1 MSLLEFDLSDIPENP
16 SIVLAGRRRSGKGIL
31 TKDLCYSYFRGQKLQ
46 SCFLFSPTAEIAIN
60 GFSFVPME
68 YRYTEIDVDVID
80 RILKRQEYLIKN
92 DPRGNYKIL
101 IIIDDII
108 SSNDA
113 KQQKILDK
121 LFICARHYQISLIV
135 CYQYVKKDF
144 SPIQRDNVDIIFTF
158 QQSNFDNKDALN
170 RQYLSVSDNKK
181 EGLDLINRY
190 ATGYQTLVILNTVNS
205 DKYEDF
211 CYFYE
216 ADMIERK
223 FKLGREYQ

>member
-1 MSLLEFDLSDIPENP
+1 MSLLEFDLTDIPENP

-223 FKLGREYQ
+223 FKLGQEYE

>member
-1 MSLLEFDLSDIPENP
+1 MSLLEFDLTDIPENP

-190 ATGYQTLVILNTVNS
+190 ATGYQSLVILNTVNS

>member
-46 SCFLFSPTAEIAIN
+46 SAFLFSPTAEIAIN

>member
-31 TKDLCYSYFRGQKLQ
+31 TKDLCYNYFRGQKLQ

-60 GFSFVPME
+60 GFDFVPFE
-68 YRYTEIDVDVID
+68 YRYTEIDIDVID
-80 RILKRQEYLIKN
+80 RIMRRQEYLIKN

-135 CYQYVKKDF
+135 CYQYIKKDF
-144 SPIQRDNVDIIFTF
+144 SPVQRDNVDIIFTF

-190 ATGYQTLVILNTVNS
+190 ATGYQSLVILNTINS
-205 DKYEDF
+205 DNYDDF
-211 CYFYE
+211 CYFYK

>member
-46 SCFLFSPTAEIAIN
+46 SAFLFSPTAEIAIN

-92 DPRGNYKIL
+92 NSKGNYKIL

-190 ATGYQTLVILNTVNS
+190 AKQYQTLVILNTVNS

>member
-1 MSLLEFDLSDIPENP
+1 MSLLEFDLTDIPENP

-31 TKDLCYSYFRGQKLQ
+31 TKDLCYSYFRGQRLQ

>member
-31 TKDLCYSYFRGQKLQ
+31 TKDLCYSYFRGQRLQ

-68 YRYTEIDVDVID
+68 YRYTEIDIDVIE
-80 RILKRQEYLIKN
+80 RIMKRQEYLIKN